1 MKKLSAHDRFAVWL
15 LMIFVVIWIA
25 FAIDPWFRSDW
36 LLENVI
42 VFFAV
47 PALMLMHRHMPLSK
61 ISYSLI
67 FVFLC
72 LHQVGAHYTYA
83 MVPYDQ
89 WFDALTGQGLSERLG
104 WERNHYDRLIHLFY
118 GLLITYPMREIVMR
132 VSRVQGFWAYLLPLL
147 VVISTSTLFELLEWG
162 AAVVFGGDLGVAY
175 LGTQGDVW
183 DAQKDM
189 LLATIGAVTTTL
201 LVLGI
206 NYTLDRNF
214 AQEWIESLRVKR
226 RKPLGEVAV
235 AEMLAEKHRSKTN
248 E

>member
-1 MKKLSAHDRFAVWL
+1 M
-15 LMIFVVIWIA
+15 
-25 FAIDPWFRSDW
+25 RSSIGSIW

-61 ISYSLI
+61 VSYSLI

-89 WFDALTGQGLSERLG
+89 WFDALTGQGLNERLG

-118 GLLITYPMREIVMR
+118 GVLITYPTREIVIR

-189 LLATIGAVTTTL
+189 LLAAIGAVSTTL

-214 AQEWIESLRVKR
+214 AQEWTESLRVKR
-226 RKPLGEVAV
+226 HKPLGEVAV
-235 AEMLAEKHRSKTN
+235 AEMLAEKRRSKTN

>member
-1 MKKLSAHDRFAVWL
+1 M
-15 LMIFVVIWIA
+15 
-25 FAIDPWFRSDW
+25 
-36 LLENVI
+36 
-42 VFFAV
+42 
-47 PALMLMHRHMPLSK
+47 
-61 ISYSLI
+61 
-67 FVFLC
+67 
-72 LHQVGAHYTYA
+72 
-83 MVPYDQ
+83 
-89 WFDALTGQGLSERLG
+89 
-104 WERNHYDRLIHLFY
+104 
-118 GLLITYPMREIVMR
+118 
-132 VSRVQGFWAYLLPLL
+132 

-162 AAVVFGGDLGVAY
+162 AVIVFGGDLGVAY

-248 E
+248 G

>member
-1 MKKLSAHDRFAVWL
+1 MKKFSPYDRFALWIL
-15 LMIFVVIWIA
+15 IIFLGVWIA
-25 FAIDPWFRSDW
+25 LGIDPWFRSDW
-36 LLENVI
+36 LLENLI

-61 ISYSLI
+61 ISYSVI
-67 FVFLC
+67 FIFLC
-72 LHQVGAHYTYA
+72 LHEVGSHYTYA

-89 WFDALTGQGLSERLG
+89 WFEALTGTGLNERLG
-104 WERNHYDRLIHLFY
+104 WDRNHYDRVIHLSY
-118 GLLITYPMREIVMR
+118 GLLITYPMREIVIR
-132 VSRVQGFWAYLLPLL
+132 VSRVQGFWAYLLPVL
-147 VVISTSTLFELLEWG
+147 VVISTSTLFELLEW
-162 AAVVFGGDLGVAY
+162 AAVLVFGGDLGVAY

-189 LLATIGAVTTTL
+189 LLAAIGSLFTTL

-214 AQEWIESLRVKR
+214 SRDWIESLRVKR

-235 AEMLAEKHRSKTN
+235 AELLAKKRRE

>member
-1 MKKLSAHDRFAVWL
+1 MKKLSAHDRFALWL

-25 FAIDPWFRSDW
+25 LAIDPWFRSDW

-89 WFDALTGQGLSERLG
+89 WFDALTGQGLNERLG

-118 GLLITYPMREIVMR
+118 GLLITYPMREIVLR
-132 VSRVQGFWAYLLPLL
+132 VSRVQGFWAYLLPVL

-162 AAVVFGGDLGVAY
+162 AVIVFGGDLGVAY

-189 LLATIGAVTTTL
+189 LLAAIGAVTTTL

-206 NYTLDRNF
+206 NYALDRNF

-248 E
+248 G